1 MFKQGRKV
9 RDYIFP
15 IIAGPYN
22 SNRATYFATGYMFG
36 RNGYAITAAHVI
48 KDIEKNRFRSSA
60 LFANDDTSW
69 THVPIISYEVSDAA
83 DVAIFKLPGQ
93 TWISPFLFCDS
104 VNIHSSSEYCSFGYP
119 RDSAFD
125 NSIDGFV
132 EFRPDMTYISG
143 YVRRRIANGIDT
155 IKGKFLFE
163 LSDIGGD
170 GFSGSPVF
178 LKGQIKNVIGLY
190 SSEKINDGS
199 VMVAYAAMT
208 QDFMQWKPKLLGK
221 TLLEES
227 IDGASRF
234 PAELFD
240 PSL

>member
-1 MFKQGRKV
+1 MFQQGGKV

-22 SNRATYFATGYMFG
+22 SNRPTYFATGYIFG

-48 KDIEKNRFRSSA
+48 KNIEINQFRSYA
-60 LFANDDTSW
+60 LFANEDNSW
-69 THVPIISYEVSDAA
+69 THIPITSFEVNDAA

-93 TWISPFLFCDS
+93 AWISPFIFCNS
-104 VNIHSSSEYCSFGYP
+104 VNIHSLSEYFSFGYP
-119 RDSAFD
+119 KDAAFD
-125 NSIDGFV
+125 NSINGFI

-143 YVRRRIANGIDT
+143 YIRRRIANGVDN

-163 LSDIGGD
+163 LSDIGGV

-178 LKGQIKNVIGLY
+178 LKGQIKNVVGLY
-190 SSEKINDGS
+190 SYEKINEGS

>member
-1 MFKQGRKV
+1 MFKQGGKV

-15 IIAGPYN
+15 IIAGSYN
-22 SNRATYFATGYMFG
+22 SNRATYFATGFTFG

-48 KDIEKNRFRSSA
+48 KEIEKNQFRSFA
-60 LFANDDTSW
+60 LFANEDTSW
-69 THVPIISYEVSDAA
+69 THIPIMSYEVNDAA
-83 DVAIFKLPGQ
+83 DVAILQLPGQ
-93 TWISPFLFCDS
+93 TWISPFSFGDS
-104 VNIHSSSEYCSFGYP
+104 VNIHSSSEYFSFGYP
-119 RDSAFD
+119 KDAAFD
-125 NSIDGFV
+125 NSLNGFV
-132 EFRPDMTYISG
+132 EFRPDMTHISG
-143 YVRRRIANGIDT
+143 YIRRRIGNGIDA

-163 LSDIGGD
+163 LSDIGGV

-190 SSEKINDGS
+190 THEKINDGS